1 MLYSV
6 AKLPLAHHVHKCTC
20 TKSYIQQF
28 NCLLKMHHSLIYKPE
43 TTSDTLGAYIFDDV
57 TIFWANSQFISIIK
71 RRLEDINFIFFR

>member
-1 MLYSV
+1 
-6 AKLPLAHHVHKCTC
+6 
-20 TKSYIQQF
+20 
-28 NCLLKMHHSLIYKPE
+28 MHHSLIYKPE